1 MSIIGSLRVAMR
13 RMDGWINQYTGVG
26 GSKRTAHT
34 VNRTA
39 RLAEEVIEELYACDG
54 LAARAI
60 DAVPKDALRGGL
72 IVKTGDPEVDT
83 AVRGILD
90 ALGVEEA
97 LAGAWTWGRAFGG
110 GAVVLGADDGLDP
123 SEPLDFGRVQR
134 LAWVYDVDKRDLT
147 PQSWETN
154 PASPRFGR
162 PNVYMLTRNGQG
174 GAHSTVMVHASRLVI
189 FRGARTTRRRALE
202 DHGWGDSVLQRVY
215 EDLRQAR
222 GGYAAVATLL
232 QDASQGVFAIKD
244 LYALMAQDD
253 GAKTFEQRM
262 ELMDMSRGVARAIL
276 IDAEAER
283 FERVE
288 TGALTGLPDIL
299 DRFVQMVSAGTEI
312 PVTRL
317 MGTSPAGLN
326 ATGES
331 DVRGWYDVVAAEQ
344 RRTLKPRAEYIV
356 RAILRSKAGPT
367 GGVEPEGWSVDFP
380 PLWQPTPS
388 ELADLRQKTS
398 ATDAAYITAG
408 VLTPEEVALNRFRSE
423 GWSPETSVDLDARRA
438 AIEADASL
446 PAAGDAPGADH
457 ADGIAAVI
465 ARVAAREIPRDAG
478 VAVIAESFGLSPE
491 AADRAMGEAGKTFF
505 TAPEATHAAEMDAMR
520 AEVAKA
526 QASLR
531 GHQAYTARVV
541 KAAKEG
547 GLELG
552 AFTSQAPTAVAEGD
566 DLQPGDVVAV
576 TPEAP

>member
-13 RMDGWINQYTGVG
+13 RMDGWINQYTSVG
-26 GSKRTAHT
+26 ASRRTAHT
-34 VNRTA
+34 VARTA
-39 RLAEEVIEELYACDG
+39 RLADEVIEELYASDG

-60 DAVPKDALRGGL
+60 DAVPKDAMRGGL
-72 IVKTGDPEVDT
+72 IIKTGDPGVDT

-110 GAVVLGADDGLDP
+110 GAVVLGVDDGLDP
-123 SEPLDFGRVQR
+123 SEPLDFARVNR
-134 LAWVYDVDKRDLT
+134 LAWVYDVDRRDLT
-147 PQSWETN
+147 PQSWERGEV
-154 PASPRFGR
+154 SPRFGK

-174 GAHSTVMVHASRLVI
+174 GAHSTVNVHASRLVI

-344 RRTLKPRAEYIV
+344 RSTLKPRAEYIV
-356 RAILRSKAGPT
+356 RAILRSKSGPT

-380 PLWQPTPS
+380 PLWQPTPT
-388 ELADLRQKTS
+388 EEADLRAKVA
-398 ATDAAYITAG
+398 ATDAVYITQG
-408 VLTPEEVALNRFRSE
+408 VLTPEEVAINRFRPE
-423 GWSPETSVDLDARRA
+423 GWSPETSVDTDARRA
-438 AIEADASL
+438 ALEADTSP

-478 VAVIAESFGLSPE
+478 VTLLQESFGLSPE
-491 AADRAMGEAGKTFF
+491 AAERAMGEAGTTFF
-505 TAPEATHAAEMDAMR
+505 TAPEPGHAAALAD
-520 AEVAKA
+520 A
-526 QASLR
+526 QAQVAQLTRSRDGVR
-531 GHQAYTARVV
+531 GMLSRVLERNRAGELV
-541 KAAKEG
+541 VGRLIAGKATET
-547 GLELG
+547 E
-552 AFTSQAPTAVAEGD
+552 EGD
-566 DLQPGDVVAV
+566 VLEEGDTVAV
-576 TPEAP
+576 PPEAP